1 MIYTYTGELT
11 RKKGQQE
18 VQKESRKKEKRETRN
33 RKTTAPACR
42 ALPRVLILTCL
53 TRSRLR
59 SLAHVRAVDFPPHE
73 PKSETIL
80 PMDWFCNLGY
90 VVLRVNIELTVK
102 LRTLSELIPSSVN
115 NMNCSFSQALSA
127 SAQHMDSLAHRLHSP
142 PDPSLSPVLF
152 LQLHPSL
159 LSSSLAASFLDALPS
174 RPGRLAVPPCA
185 PPSLTPLMARR
196 GQHRRPHKPS
206 STAAF
211 RRRTSLGSLT
221 FSFSRGTQSL
231 QVLTRLG
238 STLSKP
244 TTPFEFL
251 DSSYVD
257 VLISPLPG
265 AESTTR

>member
-1 MIYTYTGELT
+1 M
-11 RKKGQQE
+11 
-18 VQKESRKKEKRETRN
+18 
-33 RKTTAPACR
+33 
-42 ALPRVLILTCL
+42 
-53 TRSRLR
+53 
-59 SLAHVRAVDFPPHE
+59 
-73 PKSETIL
+73 
-80 PMDWFCNLGY
+80 
-90 VVLRVNIELTVK
+90 VLRVNTELAVK

-115 NMNCSFSQALSA
+115 NMNSSFSQALSA

-152 LQLHPSL
+152 LHLHPSLL

-174 RPGRLAVPPCA
+174 RPRRLAVPPCA

-196 GQHRRPHKPS
+196 GQRRRPHKPS